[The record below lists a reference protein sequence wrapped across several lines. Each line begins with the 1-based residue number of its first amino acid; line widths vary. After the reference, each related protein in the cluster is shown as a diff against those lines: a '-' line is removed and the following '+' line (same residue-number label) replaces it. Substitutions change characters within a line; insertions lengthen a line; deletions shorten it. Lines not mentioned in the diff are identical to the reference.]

1 MYLRDIDL
9 DLPYQE
15 NYDYINKMMLTQNL
29 SKEEAIRLDYEN
41 NWKET
46 RIMFRDQVRC
56 IAGLYL
62 NLLGKFSTEKTNK
75 IMISCITDLETV
87 NVGPKT
93 MEGFTEVFV
102 LLDLNCYWKFSNL
115 EKKKVI
121 LEKINEGIL
130 LIANEFSWDISA
142 FNQVTKEIIER
153 DYVNE
158 FSLKQ
163 KSSPD
168 RKHKAEIFCQHE
180 IDFINISMIIRERK
194 SNEII
199 KNELLFKD
207 RPHELSFVQKLGELK
222 WISNSEITLTHK
234 YKLRKKWTVKMDE
247 KI

>member
-1 MYLRDIDL
+1 MYLREIDL
-9 DLPYQE
+9 DLPHQK
-15 NYDYINKMMLTQNL
+15 NYEYINKMMSSQNL
-29 SKEEAIRLDYEN
+29 TEEEAVRLDYWQ
-41 NWKET
+41 NWKDL
-46 RIMFRDQVRC
+46 RILFRDQVRC
-56 IAGLYL
+56 IAGLYVD
-62 NLLGKFSTEKTNK
+62 LLGKFKTVETKK
-75 IMISCITDLETV
+75 IMINCLKDLDMLNSGPINSVGFTDVYVFLDLE
-87 NVGPKT
+87 N
-93 MEGFTEVFV
+93 
-102 LLDLNCYWKFSNL
+102 YWKLTNI

-130 LIANEFSWDISA
+130 QVAKEFSWDIST
-142 FNQVTKEIIER
+142 FNQVTKEIIDR